1 VRKIL
6 SILALFA
13 ILYNSQAAFAKPV
26 PITAKAWLVADGSG
40 RVIQQE
46 NAEELRSIASITKLM
61 TAMIVLDAKQD
72 LNEKIGQYTRGE
84 LIQLALVHSDN
95 KAAATLCDN
104 YTGGKEN
111 CVRSMNAKAAQLGM
125 KDTHYIE
132 ATGLSVFNVSTANDL
147 VKQVIAAQHYPEVVQ
162 ASTSSHVK
170 IKIKRKWLF
179 FKNTN
184 PIIGQRHEFL
194 VSKTGYI
201 KASGGCIV
209 MMLNTEVGQRIVVV
223 LGSKTT
229 RTRIPEAEFI
239 ATQN

>member
-1 VRKIL
+1 MRKL
-6 SILALFA
+6 FFLALMVLFTHLSHA
-13 ILYNSQAAFAKPV
+13 V
-26 PITAKAWLVADGSG
+26 PITAKAWLVADGNG
-40 RVIQQE
+40 KVIQQE
-46 NAEELRSIASITKLM
+46 NSAELRSIASITKLM
-61 TAMIVLDAKQD
+61 TAMVVLDAQQD
-72 LNEKIGQYTRGE
+72 LNQKIGQYTRGE

-95 KAAATLCDN
+95 KAAATLCDH
-104 YTGGKEN
+104 YPGGRDN
-111 CVRSMNAKAAQLGM
+111 CVRAMNYRANQLGM
-125 KDTHYIE
+125 ENTRYVE
-132 ATGLSVFNVSTANDL
+132 ATGLSVFNVSTAEDL
-147 VKQVIAAQHYPEVVQ
+147 IKQAIAAQHYPEIVQ

-209 MMLNTEVGQRIVVV
+209 MMLNTEIGKRIVVV

-239 ATQN
+239 SQIKE